1 MSSKVQSLT
10 FFSIHTPASLLPR
23 AKNSQHSAQW
33 AFGHIRPLRK
43 VPIILAEN
51 ANSLE
56 KLGARKVKNT
66 RKRATDWTNNE
77 KGRRNSAG
85 SNFGGDRCVARR
97 AAKFS
102 IVLYFF
108 VFQQPPLNWTHA
120 TIKYL
125 EIKDL
130 LSLTSSVDNMEVCN
144 LRFTYAQRVA

>member
-56 KLGARKVKNT
+56 KLGARKVKNST
-66 RKRATDWTNNE
+66 QENGQPTEQIMKKAGEKAQEAISAAIDALLGGQQSFLLFCTSLFFNNPL
-77 KGRRNSAG
+77 
-85 SNFGGDRCVARR
+85 
-97 AAKFS
+97 S
-102 IVLYFF
+102 IEHT
-108 VFQQPPLNWTHA
+108 QQLN
-120 TIKYL
+120 I
-125 EIKDL
+125 
-130 LSLTSSVDNMEVCN
+130 
-144 LRFTYAQRVA
+144 